1 MKKVLIIAPSW
12 IGDMVMAQALL
23 RLLKFQFPDVQ
34 IDVLALA
41 WCKPILARMPEV
53 TKAITMPIGHGKPL
67 KIGPRYR
74 LGKSLRSENYDTT
87 FVLQNSVKAA
97 FMPFFAKIP
106 NRIGWGNCLRAGWLN
121 KRRVLDK
128 AFYPLMVERYMALAL
143 PEKEV
148 PEVESFRPK
157 LIVDADLVEKA
168 VAKYDLDIQRPVLIL
183 CPGAQFGETKR
194 WPEEYFAKLVDH
206 YKQEGWSVWLLGG
219 PGEKELVANI
229 NKLAK
234 VAAIDL
240 TQTSL
245 AEAVDLL
252 SLASV
257 VVSNDSG
264 LMHIACA
271 LAKPLVA
278 IFGSTSPGH
287 TPPLDPQAQVLNV
300 LLPCKPCLKREC
312 PLKHLRCLRD
322 ITPDQVI
329 EAVGKQV

>member
-1 MKKVLIIAPSW
+1 MKKTLIIAPSW

-23 RLLKFQFPDVQ
+23 RLLKFQYPDVQ

-53 TKAITMPIGHGKPL
+53 TKAITMPVGHGKL
-67 KIGPRYR
+67 KLKARYQ
-74 LGKSLRSENYDTT
+74 LAKGLRRENYDHT
-87 FVLQNSVKAA
+87 FVLPNSVKSALI
-97 FMPFFAKIP
+97 PFFAKIP

-143 PEKEV
+143 PEKQV
-148 PEVESFRPK
+148 PELENFRPK
-157 LIVDADLVEKA
+157 LVVDAGLVEKV

-183 CPGAQFGETKR
+183 CPGAQFGGSKR
-194 WPEEYFAKLVDH
+194 WPMEYFAKLVDH

-234 VAAIDL
+234 MPAEDL
-240 TQTSL
+240 TQTTL

-264 LMHIACA
+264 LMHVACA
-271 LAKPLVA
+271 LARPMVA

-287 TPPLDPQAQVLNV
+287 TPPLAPGAQVLNV

-322 ITPDQVI
+322 ITPANVI
-329 EAVGKQV
+329 EAIGKQV